1 MGVILTTSRISA
13 ASTCP
18 VTRPVSIATVVAA
31 ANVAAALHRG
41 SERLGDLRD
50 EIGKLQ
56 IYMVFLHQFGPGLD
70 RWGGFSFPFYHVFFS
85 SFFSYTM
92 MRFFGVF
99 FFGFSD
105 GCFHLFVL
113 RDVGSRGEFVE

>member
-1 MGVILTTSRISA
+1 MSN
-13 ASTCP
+13 

-31 ANVAAALHRG
+31 ANVAAALHQG

-70 RWGGFSFPFYHVFFS
+70 RWGGFSFPLYHVFFVFFH
-85 SFFSYTM
+85 FFSYTM
-92 MRFFGVF
+92 MRFFGVLF
-99 FFGFSD
+99 FLFFLMDFSIFLFE
-105 GCFHLFVL
+105 GCWK
-113 RDVGSRGEFVE
+113 R

>member
-1 MGVILTTSRISA
+1 MSDVA
-13 ASTCP
+13 
-18 VTRPVSIATVVAA
+18 RPVSIATVVAA

-70 RWGGFSFPFYHVFFS
+70 RWGGFSFPFFFFFHH
-85 SFFSYTM
+85 FFSYTM
-92 MRFFGVF
+92 MRFFGVLF
-99 FFGFSD
+99 FLFFLMDFSIFLFE
-105 GCFHLFVL
+105 GCWK
-113 RDVGSRGEFVE
+113 R